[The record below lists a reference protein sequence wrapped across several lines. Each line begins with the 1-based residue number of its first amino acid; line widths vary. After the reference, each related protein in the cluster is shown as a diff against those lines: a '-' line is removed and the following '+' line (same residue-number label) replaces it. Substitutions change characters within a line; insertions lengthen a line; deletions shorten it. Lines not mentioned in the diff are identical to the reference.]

1 VRRVCGVSAGLN
13 ENLRLAGLRG
23 GRSDIGAGKR
33 MRVLVVEDEMSLAD
47 AVARGLRRH
56 GASVDVAY
64 DGDDGYS
71 LVTSEGY
78 DVLVLDRDL
87 PGMSGDDICKSVTDE
102 GLPVRVLMLTAS
114 VSEQDRAKGLA
125 LGAADYVN
133 KPFSFADLLQRVIAL
148 AGSSPPAAAQ

>member
-1 VRRVCGVSAGLN
+1 VGNAV
-13 ENLRLAGLRG
+13 
-23 GRSDIGAGKR
+23 
-33 MRVLVVEDEMSLAD
+33 RVLVVEDEMSLAD

-71 LVTSEGY
+71 LVTSAGY

-87 PGMSGDDICKSVTDE
+87 PGMSGDEICRSVTDG

-114 VSEQDRAKGLA
+114 VSEQDRANGMA

-148 AGSSPPAAAQ
+148 AGPATTEVAQ